1 MAAPTGLS
9 HLSAQSLGDIFK
21 NLLNNPALKVAV
33 GVVMA
38 CVQWTFG
45 PKDTMLLVIAALVA
59 IDTFTGV
66 WKAAREGKLS
76 SRGISRVMAKLIV
89 YFIFMATGALV
100 DKSLP
105 IAFALTMMW
114 SFIAITE
121 ALSIIENIA
130 QLGFP
135 VPTLLVKMLLD
146 LKNKDTAG
154 QTELIAQAT
163 AEKKP
168 EENKS

>member
-9 HLSAQSLGDIFK
+9 HLSLPSLGGILNSLLEHPAIKLVVGIF
-21 NLLNNPALKVAV
+21 
-33 GVVMA
+33 MA
-38 CVQWTFG
+38 CIQWTFG
-45 PKDTMLLVIAALVA
+45 PKDSMLLVIAALVA

-66 WKAAREGKLS
+66 WKAAKAGKLS
-76 SRGISRVMAKLIV
+76 SRGISRVMAKLVV

-100 DKSLP
+100 DKALP

-121 ALSIIENIA
+121 ALSILENVS

-135 VPTLLVKMLLD
+135 VPTILVKMLLD

-154 QTELIAQAT
+154 QAKVIAEVV
-163 AEKKP
+163 AEEKP
-168 EENKS
+168 EESKP